1 MVEMGKMATCSSMMA
16 KASETTTS
24 IHRYEGGKFSI
35 HGCD

>member
-1 MVEMGKMATCSSMMA
+1 MVELGKMVTCGSMMA

-24 IHRYEGGKFSI
+24 IHRYEGDNFSI